1 LVWTI
6 ELTDD
11 AARQLGKMGRVEA
24 RRIREYLRDRVA
36 ALENPR
42 LLGRPLTGNKHGHLW
57 RYRVGDYRI
66 LCELRDRTLVVLVVD
81 IGHRSEIYK

>member
-1 LVWTI
+1 LAWTI

-11 AARQLGKMGRVEA
+11 VARQLGKMGRVEA
-24 RRIREYLRDRVA
+24 RRILDYLRKRVA
-36 ALENPR
+36 TLENPR
-42 LLGRPLTGNKHGHLW
+42 LVGRALTGSDYGHLW

-81 IGHRSEIYK
+81 VGHRSEIYR